1 VPTAGGAATVP
12 SAKHSQDRHGND
24 TAPWLGNR
32 AFRRRDFAARLLR
45 RSLAEFA
52 QDQCSQHAASIA
64 YHVLFSLFPLAIVL
78 AGASSLVLHATG
90 SRAQVV
96 DTIVR
101 NLPLSASGA
110 SDIRGLLLGATSST
124 AGLGL
129 IAIIGL
135 IYSASGMMTA
145 VRTALNQA
153 WDVQQPRPFLKGK
166 LVDLGLVLAVATL
179 GLGSLALTIAARFL
193 SAHAALPGWASWAA
207 SVLIPLALAFG
218 TSLFLYRII
227 PAADVRVRD
236 AWPAALFVAVLL
248 VVLQN
253 LFALYVGNF
262 AHYNAIYGS
271 LGAVIA
277 FMFFVFLAAQL
288 FLLGAEIASE
298 CPRVR
303 DELER
308 DGAAQNG
315 QPLVSQI
322 RAALR
327 GLWVHGEEP
336 ARAHKTHGDDTS

>member
-1 VPTAGGAATVP
+1 MASVKP
-12 SAKHSQDRHGND
+12 SRDRPGND
-24 TAPWLGNR
+24 TAPWLGTR
-32 AFRRRDFAARLLR
+32 GFRRRDFAARLLR
-45 RSLAEFA
+45 RSLAQFA
-52 QDQCSQHAASIA
+52 EDQCSQHAASIA

-90 SRAQVV
+90 SRADVI

-110 SDIRGLLLGATSST
+110 RDIRGLLLGATSST

-129 IAIIGL
+129 IAIVGL
-135 IYSASGMMTA
+135 VYSASGMMTA
-145 VRTALNQA
+145 LRTALNQA

-166 LVDLGLVLAVATL
+166 LIDLGLVFAVATL

-193 SAHAALPGWASWAA
+193 SAHAALPASASWAA
-207 SVLIPLALAFG
+207 SVLGPLVLAFG
-218 TSLFLYRII
+218 VSLFLYRVI
-227 PAADVRVRD
+227 PAAEVRLRD
-236 AWPAALFVAVLL
+236 TWPAALIIAALL

-277 FMFFVFLAAQL
+277 FMFFVYLGAEL

-298 CPRVR
+298 WPKVR
-303 DELER
+303 RELER
-308 DGAAQNG
+308 GDTPQD
-315 QPLVSQI
+315 QPPLASQI

-327 GLWVHGEEP
+327 GLWVRGDDQT
-336 ARAHKTHGDDTS
+336 RADKASEDDTS

>member
-1 VPTAGGAATVP
+1 MT
-12 SAKHSQDRHGND
+12 RR
-24 TAPWLGNR
+24 LGVAR
-32 AFRRRDFAARLLR
+32 VFRTRDFAARLLR

-90 SRAQVV
+90 SRAHVV

-193 SAHAALPGWASWAA
+193 SAHAVLPGWVSWAA
-207 SVLIPLALAFG
+207 SVLVPLALAFG
-218 TSLFLYRII
+218 TSLFL
-227 PAADVRVRD
+227 
-236 AWPAALFVAVLL
+236 
-248 VVLQN
+248 
-253 LFALYVGNF
+253 
-262 AHYNAIYGS
+262 
-271 LGAVIA
+271 
-277 FMFFVFLAAQL
+277 
-288 FLLGAEIASE
+288 
-298 CPRVR
+298 
-303 DELER
+303 
-308 DGAAQNG
+308 
-315 QPLVSQI
+315 
-322 RAALR
+322 
-327 GLWVHGEEP
+327 
-336 ARAHKTHGDDTS
+336 

>member
-1 VPTAGGAATVP
+1 VPIAGGAATVA
-12 SAKHSQDRHGND
+12 SARHSQDRRGND
-24 TAPWLGNR
+24 TAPGLGTR
-32 AFRRRDFAARLLR
+32 AFRGREFVARLLR
-45 RSLAEFA
+45 RSLEQFA

-78 AGASSLVLHATG
+78 AGASSLMLHATG
-90 SRAQVV
+90 SRADVI

-110 SDIRGLLLGATSST
+110 RDIRGLLLGATSST

-145 VRTALNQA
+145 VRTALNRA
-153 WDVQQPRPFLKGK
+153 WDVQQPRPWLKGK

-193 SAHAALPGWASWAA
+193 SAHAALPASASWAA

-227 PAADVRVRD
+227 PAAEVRMRD
-236 AWPAALFVAVLL
+236 TWPAALFVAALL

-253 LFALYVGNF
+253 LFAFYVGNF

-277 FMFFVFLAAQL
+277 FMFFVYLAAEL

-298 CPRVR
+298 WPRVR

-308 DGAAQNG
+308 DGPAQNG
-315 QPLVSQI
+315 QPLASQT

-336 ARAHKTHGDDTS
+336 ARAHKTGEDDTS